1 MRIQSGLLLSFSLL
15 AALSAAQTPSEKLKL
30 TPEQAIAI
38 RRLNDLRSSPD
49 GTRVAFTVFEP
60 AKGTEHHSHIWMY
73 YPASKE
79 LRQFTN
85 TDKVERHPRW
95 SPDGKKLAFLA
106 EKDDFQQIFVMPT
119 DGGEALPFTEG
130 KRSIEQFEWSP
141 DGKRIA
147 FLAKEAKTDD
157 EEKKEKDKNDAK
169 SIDRDDKRTHL
180 WIADASIGNAQKI
193 GNDPWDFGELQWFPG
208 SDRLLVVA
216 TDHPESDQ
224 ETNRIFTVSVPDG
237 KMQQIAAPSGP
248 FTAVRVSPDG
258 QKISYVGSRVDGPNP
273 NDLFVMPA
281 AGGAAINVTAS
292 TLDRPVEAYEWRSDG
307 KLFAMGR
314 NGFRSQFCVVTDELH
329 ADALTMREMSIG
341 AFSLATNGTTFFI
354 GENTTAPAELWQW
367 DAKSAPV
374 AVSHFNDSFNKFTLA
389 KPEFIHYKTFDGRMI
404 EASLLKP
411 ANYDGKLKLPTVLL
425 IHGGPTGNWEDAFE
439 AWGQLLVSAG
449 YAVLYPNVRGSTGYG
464 YDFMVMNRADWGGGD
479 FKDVMAGAD
488 YLVSRG
494 IADPNRLGIAGWSYG
509 GYMSEWA
516 ITQTQRFKAAVSG
529 AGLSDLAMEYGTE
542 EHPSYD
548 EWFYGLPYE
557 KPEGFQKSSP
567 INYIRNVHTPTLILQ
582 GETDTVDPLG
592 QSQVLYRAL
601 KRYGVTTELVVYPR
615 ENHPIREEKHQLDRL
630 TRIVAW
636 FDKYLR

>member
-1 MRIQSGLLLSFSLL
+1 MRITLCLLLSLTAL
-15 AALSAAQTPSEKLKL
+15 AALSAAQTSSEKLKL
-30 TPEQAIAI
+30 TPEQAVSM
-38 RRLNDLRSSPD
+38 RRLNDVRSSPD
-49 GTRVAFTVFEP
+49 GSRVAFTVFEP
-60 AKGTEHHSHIWMY
+60 AKGAEHHSHIWMY

-85 TDKVERHPRW
+85 TEKIERHPRW
-95 SPDGKKLAFLA
+95 SPDGKKLAFLS

-119 DGGEALPFTEG
+119 DGGEALPFTDG
-130 KRSIEQFEWSP
+130 KRSVEEFEWSP
-141 DGKRIA
+141 DGKRMA

-157 EEKKEKDKNDAK
+157 EEKKEKDKDDAK
-169 SIDRDDKRTHL
+169 SVDRDDKRTHL
-180 WIADASIGNAQKI
+180 WIADASNGIVQKI

-224 ETNRIFTVSVPDG
+224 ETNRIFTVTVPDG
-237 KMQQIAAPSGP
+237 KMQQVAAPSGP

-258 QKISYVGSRVDGPNP
+258 QKISYIGSRIDGPNP
-273 NDLFVMPA
+273 HDLFVMPA
-281 AGGAAINVTAS
+281 PGGAAVNVTAS

-314 NGFRSQFCVVTDELH
+314 NGFRSQFCVVSDELH
-329 ADALTMREMSIG
+329 ADALTMREMSID
-341 AFSLATNGTTFFI
+341 AFSLAPNGTTFFI

-367 DAKSAPV
+367 DPKSMPV
-374 AVSHFNDSFNKFTLA
+374 AISHFNDSFNKFALA
-389 KPEFIHYKTFDGRMI
+389 KPEFVHYKTFDGRMI
-404 EASLLKP
+404 EGALLKP
-411 ANYDGKLKLPTVLL
+411 GNYDGKSKLPTVLL

-439 AWGQLLVSAG
+439 SWGQLLATAG

-464 YDFMVMNRADWGGGD
+464 YEFMVMNRADWGGGD

-509 GYMSEWA
+509 GFMSEWA
-516 ITQTQRFKAAVSG
+516 ITQTQRFEAAVSG

-557 KPEGFQKSSP
+557 KPEGFRKNSP
-567 INYIRNVHTPTLILQ
+567 INYIRNAHTPTLILQ
-582 GETDTVDPLG
+582 GEADTVDPLG

-630 TRIVAW
+630 NRIVAW
-636 FDKYLR
+636 FDKYLK